1 MKTFL
6 RFPPALARIG
16 QSAATTGD
24 RLSWR
29 PPPEVARC
37 SSPRGKNLEWSGRGL
52 KHRAISTAVKRGKVS
67 GLALA
72 TLAILFSGCENL
84 PLPVAPEAAPAAPIA
99 AFAVLRP
106 APTEPL
112 DPALLQPGDTVFR
125 LGPGDQLD
133 LEVLGDTSTRAS
145 ATVGPDGKIYY
156 YMLPGLDVWGLTLPE
171 ARARLGD
178 ELRKYIREKPVVS
191 LTLRVVASQR
201 VWVLGRVNSPGI
213 YTLAG
218 PTTLLDAVAQA
229 GGLSSSS
236 PFAALA
242 ASAGVNLPAGNTSEA
257 ADLSRSF
264 IIRQG
269 RVLPV
274 DFQQLLRDGALSQNV
289 YLQPDDF
296 IFLPSARSP
305 QIHILGA
312 VVQPHSE
319 KMSGALT
326 VVQAIALSGGTEREA
341 CLANVAILRGALAH
355 PQIAIV
361 AVDEILHG
369 RAPDVRLAP
378 GDIVYVPY
386 APERVLTRYVNLIL
400 DTFARTVGVNAGVR
414 AVSGNAVPIGIGVNV
429 SP

>member
-1 MKTFL
+1 MKIPLLRMFL
-6 RFPPALARIG
+6 TLPQNAGRRPALRRA
-16 QSAATTGD
+16 SL
-24 RLSWR
+24 RLAS
-29 PPPEVARC
+29 
-37 SSPRGKNLEWSGRGL
+37 L
-52 KHRAISTAVKRGKVS
+52 T
-67 GLALA
+67 ALA
-72 TLAILFSGCENL
+72 GIFTGCENL
-84 PLPVAPEAAPAAPIA
+84 PLPTARGGLPAESVA
-99 AFAVLRP
+99 AFATVQP

-112 DPALLQPGDTVFR
+112 NPALLQPGEAPFR
-125 LGPGDQLD
+125 VGPGDQLD
-133 LEVLGDTSTRAS
+133 IEVMGDLSTRATV
-145 ATVGPDGKIYY
+145 TVGPDGKIYY

-178 ELRKYIREKPVVS
+178 ELKKYIREKPVVS

-229 GGLSSSS
+229 GGLASST
-236 PFAALA
+236 PFASLA
-242 ASAGVNLPAGNTSEA
+242 ASLRINSPAGNTSEA

-296 IFLPSARSP
+296 IFLPSARAP
-305 QIHILGA
+305 QVHILGA

-319 KMSGALT
+319 RMTGALT
-326 VVQAIALSGGTEREA
+326 VVQAIALSGGTERDA
-341 CLANVAILRGALAH
+341 CLTSVAILRGSLAH

-361 AVDEILHG
+361 AVDDILHG
-369 RAPDVRLAP
+369 KAPDVRLEAS
-378 GDIVYVPY
+378 DIVFVPY

-400 DTFARTVGVNAGVR
+400 DTFARTVGVNAGARVIT
-414 AVSGNAVPIGIGVNV
+414 GNATPIGIGVNV

>member
-1 MKTFL
+1 M
-6 RFPPALARIG
+6 
-16 QSAATTGD
+16 GD
-24 RLSWR
+24 L
-29 PPPEVARC
+29 
-37 SSPRGKNLEWSGRGL
+37 
-52 KHRAISTAVKRGKVS
+52 
-67 GLALA
+67 
-72 TLAILFSGCENL
+72 
-84 PLPVAPEAAPAAPIA
+84 
-99 AFAVLRP
+99 
-106 APTEPL
+106 
-112 DPALLQPGDTVFR
+112 
-125 LGPGDQLD
+125 
-133 LEVLGDTSTRAS
+133 STRAS
-145 ATVGPDGKIYY
+145 VTVGPDGKIYY
-156 YMLPGLDVWGLTLPE
+156 YMLPGLDVWGLTLPD

-178 ELRKYIREKPVVS
+178 ELKKYIREKPVVS

-201 VWVLGRVNSPGI
+201 FWVLGRVNSPGI

-236 PFAALA
+236 AFASLA
-242 ASAGVNLPAGNTSEA
+242 ASVGVNSSTANTAEA

-274 DFQQLLRDGALSQNV
+274 DFQQLLHDGALSQNV

-296 IFLPSARSP
+296 IFLPSARTP

-326 VVQAIALSGGTEREA
+326 VVQAIALSGGTERDA
-341 CLANVAILRGALAH
+341 CLSSVAILRGSLAH

-361 AVDEILHG
+361 AVDQILAG
-369 RAPDVRLAP
+369 KAPDVRLEP
-378 GDIVYVPY
+378 SDIVFVPY
-386 APERVLTRYVNLIL
+386 APERILTRYVNLIL
-400 DTFARTVGVNAGVR
+400 DTFARTVGVNAGAR
-414 AVSGNAVPIGIGVNV
+414 IITGNSTPVGVGVNI

>member
-1 MKTFL
+1 MNLFSRSL
-6 RFPPALARIG
+6 LASALAAG
-16 QSAATTGD
+16 AFA
-24 RLSWR
+24 
-29 PPPEVARC
+29 
-37 SSPRGKNLEWSGRGL
+37 
-52 KHRAISTAVKRGKVS
+52 
-67 GLALA
+67 
-72 TLAILFSGCENL
+72 FSGCEHL
-84 PLPVAPEAAPAAPIA
+84 PLPVARPGVPAAPVA
-99 AFAVLRP
+99 AFAVVRP
-106 APTEPL
+106 APVAPL
-112 DPALLQPGDTVFR
+112 DPALLQPGETIFR

-133 LEVLGDTSTRAS
+133 IEMLGDPSTRAS
-145 ATVGPDGKIYY
+145 VTVGPDGRIYY

-171 ARARLGD
+171 ARTRLGD
-178 ELRKYIREKPVVS
+178 ELKKFIREKPVLS

-201 VWVLGRVNSPGI
+201 VWVLGRVNSPGV

-236 PFAALA
+236 SAFAALA
-242 ASAGVNLPAGNTSEA
+242 AGAGVTGPAGSSSEA

-274 DFQQLLRDGALSQNV
+274 DFQQLLRDGALSQNI

-296 IFLPSARSP
+296 IFLPSARTS

-319 KMSGALT
+319 KMTGALT
-326 VVQAIALSGGTEREA
+326 VVQAIALSGGADREA
-341 CLANVAILRGALAH
+341 ILSNVAILRGSLAA

-361 AVDEILHG
+361 AVDQILLG
-369 RAPDVRLAP
+369 QAPDVRLEP
-378 GDIVYVPY
+378 GDIVFVPF
-386 APERVLTRYVNLIL
+386 APQRVLTRYVNLIL
-400 DTFARTVGVNAGVR
+400 DTFARTVGVNAGAR
-414 AVSGNAVPIGIGVNV
+414 AVSGNAPPVGIGVNI

>member
-1 MKTFL
+1 MKSFL
-6 RFPPALARIG
+6 RLP
-16 QSAATTGD
+16 SAAALGA
-24 RLSWR
+24 L
-29 PPPEVARC
+29 VV
-37 SSPRGKNLEWSGRGL
+37 L
-52 KHRAISTAVKRGKVS
+52 
-67 GLALA
+67 LA
-72 TLAILFSGCENL
+72 GCEIL
-84 PLPVAPEAAPAAPIA
+84 PLPVAREGTPEAPIA
-99 AFAVLRP
+99 AFATVQP

-112 DPALLQPGDTVFR
+112 DPALLQPGENPFR

-133 LEVLGDTSTRAS
+133 VEVMGDLSTRAS
-145 ATVGPDGKIYY
+145 VTVGPDGKIYY
-156 YMLPGLDVWGLTLPE
+156 YMLPGLDVWGLTLPD
-171 ARARLGD
+171 ARARLGN
-178 ELRKYIREKPVVS
+178 ELKKYIREKPVVT

-229 GGLSSSS
+229 GGLASST
-236 PFAALA
+236 PFASLA
-242 ASAGVNLPAGNTSEA
+242 ASLGVNTPAGNTSEA

-274 DFQQLLRDGALSQNV
+274 DFQQLLRDGAMSQNI

-305 QIHILGA
+305 QVHILGA

-319 KMSGALT
+319 RMIGSLT
-326 VVQAIALSGGTEREA
+326 LVQAIALSGGTERDA
-341 CLANVAILRGALAH
+341 CLTNVAILRGSLAH
-355 PQIAIV
+355 PQIAVV
-361 AVDEILHG
+361 AVDQILLG
-369 RAPDVRLAP
+369 KAPDVRLEAS
-378 GDIVYVPY
+378 DIVFVPY

-400 DTFARTVGVNAGVR
+400 DTFARTVGVNAGAR
-414 AVSGNAVPIGIGVNV
+414 IISGNAAPIGLGVNI

>member
-1 MKTFL
+1 MALT
-6 RFPPALARIG
+6 ALAALFAG
-16 QSAATTGD
+16 CESYPLPT
-24 RLSWR
+24 
-29 PPPEVARC
+29 AR
-37 SSPRGKNLEWSGRGL
+37 SGTP
-52 KHRAISTAVKRGKVS
+52 ATAVS
-67 GLALA
+67 
-72 TLAILFSGCENL
+72 
-84 PLPVAPEAAPAAPIA
+84 
-99 AFAVLRP
+99 AFADVQP

-112 DPALLQPGDTVFR
+112 DPALLQRRETLFR

-133 LEVLGDTSTRAS
+133 IEVMGDLSTRAS
-145 ATVGPDGKIYY
+145 VTVGPDGKIYY
-156 YMLPGLDVWGLTLPE
+156 YMLPGIDVWGLTLSE
-171 ARARLGD
+171 TRARLGD
-178 ELRKYIREKPVVS
+178 ALKHFIRERPVVS

-213 YTLAG
+213 YTLTG

-229 GGLSSSS
+229 GGLSSS
-236 PFAALA
+236 AALSSLA
-242 ASAGVNLPAGNTSEA
+242 ASVGLKSPTGNASEA

-274 DFQQLLRDGALSQNV
+274 DFQQLLRDGALSQNI

-296 IFLPSARSP
+296 IFLPSLRTP
-305 QIHILGA
+305 QVHILGA

-341 CLANVAILRGALAH
+341 VLANVAILRGSLAH

-361 AVDEILHG
+361 PVDQILRG
-369 RAPDVRLAP
+369 QAPDVRLEP

-386 APERVLTRYVNLIL
+386 APQSVLTRYVNLIL

-414 AVSGNAVPIGIGVNV
+414 AVSGDAPPIGIGVSV